1 MKKEEKGRRA
11 AARLLLYYNEILIDV
26 VMPDLIGNLPF
37 VILSEANDPVIFRY

>member
-37 VILSEANDPVIFRY
+37 VILSEAKDSVISRY